1 MVEADSNFKYLRVRK
16 EVMMKTDI
24 EIAKETELV
33 DIDEICKDLG
43 IDDYEKYGNYKAKLP
58 LAYANN
64 MKKDSKLILV
74 TATNPTPSGE
84 GKTTLNIGLS
94 MALNKIGK
102 KAISVLREP
111 SMGPSFGRKG
121 GAAGGGYSQV
131 LPMDEINLH
140 FTGDFHAITS
150 AVNLVAAIL
159 DNHIYQGNEKRID
172 PKRIV
177 WRRCVDLNDRALR
190 NVVIGLGNRTDGV
203 SREDKFD
210 ITVATEMMAVL
221 CLATSIEDFREKVSK
236 MIVAYDY
243 DSNPVTVDDIKATG
257 SVAVVMKEALK
268 PNLVQTIEHT
278 PALIHGGPFAN
289 IAHGCN
295 SLLAT
300 KTGLGIADYVV
311 TEAGFGADL
320 GAEKFNDIKCRLGGL
335 TPSAS
340 VIVTSIRSLKYHAG
354 VDFENLKE
362 ENLEKLEVGFKNLK
376 IHIENMRKFG
386 KNIIVAINKFDTDTD
401 KEIELVKKM
410 TEKLGVKAVETSV
423 FTDGGAG
430 GKDLA
435 QNLVELCENDND
447 FNYLYDLDQGVKEKI
462 ETIAKEIYRAKGVVY
477 SKKCEKDIKKIEDL
491 GYQNLPICVAKT
503 PYSLSDDGNI
513 NITEDDYDITIR
525 EIRINAGAGFLV
537 AYTGNILTMPG
548 LPKAAN
554 AYKIDLDENNEVVG
568 LF

>member
-1 MVEADSNFKYLRVRK
+1 
-16 EVMMKTDI
+16 MKTDI

-58 LAYANN
+58 LYYAGN

-243 DSNPVTVDDIKATG
+243 DNNPVTVDDIKATG

-268 PNLVQTIEHT
+268 PNLVQTVEHT
-278 PALIHGGPFAN
+278 PAIIHGGPFAN

-335 TPSAS
+335 TPAAS
-340 VIVTSIRSLKYHAG
+340 VIVTSVRSLKYHAG
-354 VDFENLKE
+354 MDFEDLKE
-362 ENLEKLEVGFKNLK
+362 EDLERLEIGFKNLK

-386 KNIIVAINKFDTDTD
+386 QNIIVAINKFDTDTD

-410 TEKLGVKAVETSV
+410 TEKLGIKAIETSV

-430 GKDLA
+430 GKELA

-447 FNYLYDLDQGVKEKI
+447 FSYLYDLDQSVKGKI

-554 AYKIDLDENNEVVG
+554 AYKIDLDENNEIVG